1 MKQTFAIDGSRFS
14 TLEGFYDEVG
24 RVLIP
29 GGAWGRNLDAFNDIL
44 RGGFGTPAEGFV
56 IRWENSQA
64 SREKL
69 GYLETLRQLRSRL
82 EKCHPSNREAVTAN
96 LKDAENGIGPTVFDW
111 LVEIIQ
117 DHGAGGVQSDDGIEL
132 DLV

>member
-1 MKQTFAIDGSRFS
+1 MKRTFAIDGTRFS
-14 TLEGFYDEVG
+14 TLEGFYDDVG
-24 RVLIP
+24 RVLVP
-29 GGAWGRNLDAFNDIL
+29 DCAWGRNLDAFDDIL
-44 RGGFGTPAEGFV
+44 GGGFGTPAEGFV

-69 GYLETLRQLRSRL
+69 GYPETVRQLQSRL
-82 EKCHPSNREAVTAN
+82 ENCHPSNREAVSAN

-117 DHGAGGVQSDDGIEL
+117 DHGAGGAQSDDGIEL
-132 DLV
+132 ELV